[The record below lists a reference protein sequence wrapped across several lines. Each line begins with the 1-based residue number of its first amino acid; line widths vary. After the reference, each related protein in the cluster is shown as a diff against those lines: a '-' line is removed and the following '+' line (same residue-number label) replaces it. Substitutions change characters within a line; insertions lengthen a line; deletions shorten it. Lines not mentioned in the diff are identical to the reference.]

1 MRSYPYPLTYYFMST
16 FLFSLFVP
24 LTMIAPADGADCPPK
39 PPQDMHC
46 TYVSPYRSNVETLT
60 AGLNDLPFHLE
71 LPLLWT
77 MQDTRKAYYFLFDS
91 GQHGLVRLSK
101 VPVTTKD
108 LALPESKAELAVF
121 CRDLDCWIYGKSLQ
135 GAYLAHIEDRGGEGA
150 MEAKHKAQAL
160 RLIKSAA
167 LDL

>member
-1 MRSYPYPLTYYFMST
+1 MRSYPYPLTCYLMST

-24 LTMIAPADGADCPPK
+24 LMITPVDGADCP
-39 PPQDMHC
+39 MTNSTELHC
-46 TYVSPYRSNVETLT
+46 TYTAPEYTSKETLT

-101 VPVTTKD
+101 IPVATKD
-108 LALPESKAELAVF
+108 LALPTSKADVAVF

-135 GAYLAHIEDRGGEGA
+135 GAYLAHIEDRGGEGT

-167 LDL
+167 LDF